1 MSKARGLADLG
12 NVYSDGA
19 LSNRSKIIN
28 GAMVI
33 DQRNAGASV
42 AVSGSGSAYS
52 TDRWSGFNSSD
63 GAFTLQQVTDAP
75 TGFTHSLKFTTT
87 TADASLGSTQ
97 HVGLRQMIEGY
108 NVSDLAFGSSDA
120 KTVTVSFWVKSS
132 LTGAFGG
139 ALLNAAENRS
149 FPFSCTINSA
159 DTWEYKTVT
168 ITGDTTG
175 SWSTGN
181 STGFRLTFGLGVGSS
196 YSGTAGA
203 WTSSAYTYSVTG
215 AVSVIGTLNAT
226 WQITGVQ
233 LEVGDTAT
241 PFEHPRS
248 YSDELS
254 RCQRYFYSAA
264 DGTAQALGMGVYYT
278 TTQMFGAITFPVTMR
293 ATPTLA
299 AASGSQ
305 YYEFIRDG
313 GADYFNSLSL
323 GNRTTNKIGEIQND
337 SEVDGTGRIGYGG
350 WIRTDNSSV
359 YVHFDAEL

>member
-12 NVYSDGA
+12 NVYDDGA
-19 LSNRSKIIN
+19 LSNRNLIIN
-28 GAMVI
+28 SNFQVS
-33 DQRNAGASV
+33 QRGDFTSASV
-42 AVSGSGSAYS
+42 VSNQSYYLDRWVMSVGISGTLQDTGYKAKVVCTSTGSGVLAMSQ
-52 TDRWSGFNSSD
+52 N
-63 GAFTLQQVTDAP
+63 
-75 TGFTHSLKFTTT
+75 
-87 TADASLGSTQ
+87 
-97 HVGLRQMIEGY
+97 IEDKNIHPFKG
-108 NVSDLAFGSSDA
+108 
-120 KTVTVSFWVKSS
+120 KTVTVSCKMTSNSPNARIVIYADNWLS
-132 LTGAFGG
+132 LGNQNDVHSGSGNEETLSATFTVPSDLSGYLQVRVGFE
-139 ALLNAAENRS
+139 NAESNGNPS
-149 FPFSCTINSA
+149 LSA
-159 DTWEYKTVT
+159 NDYFE
-168 ITGDTTG
+168 
-175 SWSTGN
+175 
-181 STGFRLTFGLGVGSS
+181 
-196 YSGTAGA
+196 
-203 WTSSAYTYSVTG
+203 
-215 AVSVIGTLNAT
+215 VSDI
-226 WQITGVQ
+226 Q

-337 SEVDGTGRIGYGG
+337 SEVGGTGRIGYGG